1 MAHVAYFEG
10 LNKHVANI
18 VVVLRPSERLCGPVN
33 VRQVVVAAV
42 PVGTARVCV
51 NHVFDGFTQFFH
63 VGFIIDWSTIC
74 YAEDHRFFPFTLDFD
89 CEEFCILGIADDGD

>member
-1 MAHVAYFEG
+1 MHQSGSVSEKDVQGVVFECRKVNNLVHVAYFEG

-51 NHVFDGFTQFFH
+51 NHVFDGFTQIFH
-63 VGFIIDWSTIC
+63 VDVMRGTTESQ
-74 YAEDHRFFPFTLDFD
+74 A
-89 CEEFCILGIADDGD
+89 